1 MTRKQA
7 VLGICAA
14 CVVACVGNLLEAAAF
29 AVEPAFDVRIL
40 NSAAVDPTL
49 DAVTSGSLDHKF
61 EPLGRSRPRRHGSAF
76 WLKLDSTERVRSTG
90 IPVVVMHAARQ
101 IQADLYA
108 ARGGAAVLL
117 PRATQLPEFRGTE
130 DSVFTLVEGWTVGQ
144 TLYAHV
150 MAAGAES
157 ELVGFSYSTL
167 DRTLARGAEH
177 ARMIALVF
185 GALMAVALA
194 ALLIWFVLADRLFIL
209 YATLFSCRHCT

>member
-1 MTRKQA
+1 M
-7 VLGICAA
+7 
-14 CVVACVGNLLEAAAF
+14 
-29 AVEPAFDVRIL
+29 
-40 NSAAVDPTL
+40 AVDQRPARTINL
-49 DAVTSGSLDHKF
+49 SSSQGSGLH
-61 EPLGRSRPRRHGSAF
+61 SRGDVF
-76 WLKLDSTERVRSTG
+76 WLKLDSTERFTLGRHSPG
-90 IPVVVMHAARQ
+90 GRCGCAARQ

-130 DSVFTLVEGWTVGQ
+130 DTVFTLAEGLTVGQ

-157 ELVGFSYSTL
+157 ERVGFSNSTL

-209 YATLFSCRHCT
+209 YATLFFCRHCT